1 MKACL
6 GFLNTVFSSFPFQ
19 IGHLDQS
26 DVRVCSLATV
36 NDLLMWHGL
45 PAFIS
50 LEKEYRAAD
59 EMSNIDSL
67 LESEMSDHTSYKE
80 GRRLTQAELNAHGG
94 NSVVA
99 ILSKLLDDQDLEIR
113 TKVAEGLCKLLMI
126 GSISSAKLFQRLI
139 LMWYNP
145 LAESDGK
152 LRHILGTFFPLYAS
166 MSRANQVNA
175 T

>member
-1 MKACL
+1 M
-6 GFLNTVFSSFPFQ
+6 
-19 IGHLDQS
+19 
-26 DVRVCSLATV
+26 V

-45 PAFIS
+45 PAFITQ
-50 LEKEYRAAD
+50 EKEFREVD
-59 EMSNIDSL
+59 EISNIDSL
-67 LESEMSDHTSYKE
+67 LESELSDTATYKD
-80 GRRLTQAELNAHGG
+80 GHRLTQADLNSQGG

-126 GSISSAKLFQRLI
+126 GSINSAKLFQRLI

-166 MSRANQVNA
+166 MSRANQVK
-175 T
+175 